1 MDKKVATIS
10 FRATPELERA
20 LKAVAEARDLT
31 VSDLCYHALL
41 NLASDEQR
49 RYLLLKQTFDELPD
63 LQGLRDA

>member
-31 VSDLCYHALL
+31 VSDLCYQAML

-49 RYLLLKQTFDELPD
+49 RYFLLKQSFDSLPD